1 MDIQR
6 SNFDKQSVDVNKQ
19 SIAQDQPLCHH
30 VITNLIATFTVSYH
44 KLLTG
49 SCTPPAMHAT
59 HSPPPTTLRH
69 TVNERAVRIILEC
82 ILL

>member
-44 KLLTG
+44 KLLAG
-49 SCTPPAMHAT
+49 SCTPPATHAT
-59 HSPPPTTLRH
+59 PPPNDITTYGQ
-69 TVNERAVRIILEC
+69 
-82 ILL
+82 